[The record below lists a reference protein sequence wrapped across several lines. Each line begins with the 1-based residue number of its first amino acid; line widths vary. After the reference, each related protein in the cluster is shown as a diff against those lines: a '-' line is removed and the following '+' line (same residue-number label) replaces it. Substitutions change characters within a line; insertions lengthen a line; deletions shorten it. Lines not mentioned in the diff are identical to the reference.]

1 MDNIKQQITQNI
13 EHWILND
20 EGIRTQV
27 TKLAQGCSNTIE
39 LGKAMVTYF
48 DENLPEIPE
57 PFDELL
63 ALALGVADWYAIAQ
77 IFEEFLSSS
86 EEEE

>member
-1 MDNIKQQITQNI
+1 MDNIRQKITQNI
-13 EHWILND
+13 EDWILNN

-27 TKLAQGCSNTIE
+27 TQLAQECNDTFE

-48 DENLPEIPE
+48 DEKLPEIPE
-57 PFDELL
+57 PFDEIL
-63 ALALGVADWYAIAQ
+63 ALALGVADWYMIAQ
-77 IFEEFLSSS
+77 IFEEFLNSS